1 MSDFIKIA
9 YFDAFSG
16 ISGDM
21 VIGALLDLGL
31 SLDLLKAEFSKLQLS
46 GYTLHQSERVQHGIR
61 AIKFDVGVSAQQ
73 HERSFR
79 SIADMLDTS
88 PLSGMVKT
96 TALKIFT
103 RLAEAEAHVHNTS
116 VEDVHFHE
124 VGAVD
129 SILDIVGAA
138 IGFEALGIQAIYTSP
153 LPMGGGFV
161 SSRHGMLPVPGPATA
176 ELVKGLPVRF
186 EDGQSELV
194 TPTGAAILA
203 ALAQPRPPL
212 FSIAQVGYG
221 AGERTL
227 SDRPN
232 VLRICLGHPVPEVRR
247 EQLLVLET
255 NIDDLNPEWYE
266 HVMEQLFAAGARDVS
281 LSPIHMKK
289 NRPGIFLWVLCDP
302 QDESQLSGILFNE
315 TSTLGIRSYAVDR
328 LALRREQ
335 KEVQT
340 RYGRVRVK
348 IAHQPNGQ
356 VNCAPEYDDCKRLA
370 QEKNIALKRVY
381 EAALQNVQSEYRQD
395 ESLTKGDRPEPQQDE
410 RGD

>member
-1 MSDFIKIA
+1 MKIA

-31 SLDLLKAEFSKLQLS
+31 SLDLLKTEFSKLPLD
-46 GYTLHQSERVQHGIR
+46 GYTLHQSERIQHGIR
-61 AIKFDVGVSAQQ
+61 AIKFDVSVGAQQ

-79 SIADMLDTS
+79 SIADMLEVS
-88 PLSGMVKT
+88 PLSETVKT

-116 VEDVHFHE
+116 VTDVHFHE

-129 SILDIVGAA
+129 SILDIVGTA
-138 IGFEALGIQAIYTSP
+138 IGFEALGIQAVYTSP
-153 LPMGGGFV
+153 LPMGSGFV
-161 SSRHGMLPVPGPATA
+161 SSRHGTLPVPGPATA
-176 ELVKGLPVRF
+176 ELVKGMPVRF

-203 ALAQPRPPL
+203 VMAQPGPPL
-212 FSIAQVGYG
+212 FSITQVGYG
-221 AGERTL
+221 AGARTL

-232 VLRICLGHPVPEVRR
+232 VLRVCLGHSVSEVRH

-266 HVMEQLFAAGARDVS
+266 HVMEQLFAAGARDVFF
-281 LSPIHMKK
+281 SPVQMKK
-289 NRPGIFLWVLCDP
+289 NRPGILLWVLCAP
-302 QDESQLSGILFNE
+302 QDQGQLSNIIFNE
-315 TSTLGIRSYAVDR
+315 TSTLGIRSYPVDR

-335 KEVQT
+335 KEIQT
-340 RYGRVRVK
+340 KYGPVRVK
-348 IAHQPNGQ
+348 IAYQPNGQ

-370 QEKNIALKRVY
+370 QEKILRSSWYMRPLWRGRRASTGRTNPSSTSY
-381 EAALQNVQSEYRQD
+381 ETRSARTSA
-395 ESLTKGDRPEPQQDE
+395 G
-410 RGD
+410 

>member
-1 MSDFIKIA
+1 MKIA

-31 SLDLLKAEFSKLQLS
+31 SLDLLKAECSKLPLE
-46 GYTLHQSERVQHGIR
+46 GYTLHQSERVHSGIR
-61 AIKFDVGVSAQQ
+61 AIKFDVDVSAQQ

-79 SIADMLDTS
+79 SIADMLEAS
-88 PLSGMVKT
+88 SLSGSVKT

-116 VEDVHFHE
+116 VADVHFHE

-129 SILDIVGAA
+129 SVLDIVGAA
-138 IGFEALGIQAIYTSP
+138 IGFEALGIQAMYTSP
-153 LPMGGGFV
+153 LPMGSGFV
-161 SSRHGMLPVPGPATA
+161 SSRHGTLPVPGPATA

-186 EDGQSELV
+186 EDGRSELV

-203 ALAQPRPPL
+203 ALAQPGPPL

-221 AGERTL
+221 AGARIL

-232 VLRICLGHPVPEVRR
+232 VLRVCLGHPVPEVRH

-266 HVMEQLFAAGARDVS
+266 HVMEQLFAAGARDVFF
-281 LSPIHMKK
+281 SPIQMKK

-302 QDESQLSGILFNE
+302 QDQGQLSGIIFNE
-315 TSTLGIRSYAVDR
+315 TSTLGIRSYPVDR

-335 KEVQT
+335 QEVQT
-340 RYGRVRVK
+340 KYGPVRVK
-348 IAHQPNGQ
+348 VAYQPNGQ

-370 QEKNIALKRVY
+370 QERNIALKLVY
-381 EAALQNVQSEYRQD
+381 EAALQGAKSEHGQD
-395 ESLTKGDRPEPQQDE
+395 ESR
-410 RGD
+410 

>member
-1 MSDFIKIA
+1 MKIA

-21 VIGALLDLGL
+21 VIGALLDLGV
-31 SLDLLKAEFSKLQLS
+31 SLDLLKAEFSKLPLD
-46 GYTLHQSERVQHGIR
+46 GYTVHQSERVQSGIH
-61 AIKFDVGVSAQQ
+61 AVKFDVEVTTKQ
-73 HERSFR
+73 HERSFH
-79 SIADMLDTS
+79 SIAEMLNAST
-88 PLSGMVKT
+88 LSMVVKT

-116 VEDVHFHE
+116 IEEVHFHE

-138 IGFEALGIQAIYTSP
+138 VGFEALGIQAMYTSP
-153 LPMGGGFV
+153 LPMGSGLV
-161 SSRHGMLPVPGPATA
+161 SSRHGTLPVPGPATA

-203 ALAQPRPPL
+203 ALAQPQPPSL
-212 FSIAQVGYG
+212 SIAQVGYG

-227 SDRPN
+227 PDRPN
-232 VLRICLGHPVPEVRR
+232 VLRVCLGHSVPEIQH

-266 HVMEQLFAAGARDVS
+266 HVMEQLFTAGARDVF
-281 LSPIHMKK
+281 LSPIQMKK

-302 QDESQLSGILFNE
+302 KDQGQLSDIIFNE
-315 TSTLGIRSYAVDR
+315 TSTLGVRAYPVDR

-335 KEVQT
+335 QEVQT
-340 RYGRVRVK
+340 EYGTVRVK
-348 IAHQPNGQ
+348 IAYPPNGQ
-356 VNCAPEYDDCKRLA
+356 VNVAPEYDDCKHLA
-370 QEKNIALKRVY
+370 QENNIPLKLVY
-381 EAALQNVQSEYRQD
+381 EAAM
-395 ESLTKGDRPEPQQDE
+395 
-410 RGD
+410 RGAKSR